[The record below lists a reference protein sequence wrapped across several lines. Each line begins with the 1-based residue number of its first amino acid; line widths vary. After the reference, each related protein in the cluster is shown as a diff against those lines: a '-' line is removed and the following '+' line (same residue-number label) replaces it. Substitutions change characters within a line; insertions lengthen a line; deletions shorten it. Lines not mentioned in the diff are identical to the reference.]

1 VLTPTHSPDEP
12 ESYPP
17 TPRLRK
23 PPIVPFDRLKVGG
36 WYEAKFLELEQHPQT
51 AIKLRKSR
59 QLRGPSW
66 MDNIKWHKCMVIE
79 LLPEFKVVRFVP
91 MTRLGNYKDPPAWAR
106 GMGYSEVE
114 GRRWIPVGNVPHYC
128 DNMLRVPTS
137 PWVAHGYMKINR
149 VHEIQYGVGDDDYEL
164 RYVPDAIP
172 RDEATMRPVFNG
184 DHSTTI
190 DVMTPPW
197 AVKYYR
203 DLSRA
208 WSESF
213 YTGKS
218 PETAMLEWT
227 QALSATTEHFKS
239 DGIKYWMEGP
249 GSSLLESHRLERAL
263 AGEQLVVESAEA
275 QDAKRKAEEAAKE
288 VRLAKQ
294 KLREEIQEKRRQK
307 VNDMM
312 LSQEFAAIKRLKSL
326 AARLPSKKQEQRGK
340 KDSSNATKQAMAR
353 LTAMRSAKRAHD
365 RAMEARRQL
374 RDIMSEK
381 REEERERLK
390 ALRSYTPPPGTPQ
403 IRAWAEKPKYPKKK
417 QRTRAK
423 VEEAP
428 KEQRPPASAAQAAA
442 ARAALIASLESKPP
456 PPPVEEEEEEE
467 YYDDDEE
474 EEGMPRFISSKVN
487 QHDDGW

>member
-1 VLTPTHSPDEP
+1 LQ
-12 ESYPP
+12 
-17 TPRLRK
+17 K

-36 WYEAKFLELEQHPQT
+36 WYEAKFIEIEEHPQS
-51 AIKLRKSR
+51 AIKHRKSR
-59 QLRGPSW
+59 ELRGPSFI
-66 MDNIKWHKCMVIE
+66 DAFKWHKCMVIE
-79 LLPEFKVVRFVP
+79 LLPEYKVVRFVP
-91 MTRLGNYKDPPAWAR
+91 MSRLGEYKDPPAWAR

-128 DNMLRVPTS
+128 DNMLRVPAS
-137 PWVAHGYMKINR
+137 PWVVHGYMKIDR
-149 VHEIQYGVGDDDYEL
+149 IHEVQYDVGDDDYEL

-172 RDEATMRPVFNG
+172 RDEATMLPVFNG

-197 AVKYYR
+197 AIKYYR
-203 DLSRA
+203 DLSRT
-208 WSESF
+208 WSEAF
-213 YTGKS
+213 YTGK
-218 PETAMLEWT
+218 PRETGMLEWT

-249 GSSLLESHRLERAL
+249 GASLLESQRIERAL

-275 QDAKRKAEEAAKE
+275 QEAKRKAEEAAKE
-288 VRLAKQ
+288 ARLAKQ

-307 VNDMM
+307 VNEMM
-312 LSQEFAAIKRLKSL
+312 LTQEFAAIRRLKSL
-326 AARLPSKKQEQRGK
+326 AAQQPAKKQETRGK

-353 LTAMRSAKRAHD
+353 LAAMRRAKRAHE
-365 RAMEARRQL
+365 RAMEARKQL

-403 IRAWAEKPKYPKKK
+403 IRAWAEKPKKK
-417 QRTRAK
+417 RTKAK
-423 VEEAP
+423 VDKAP
-428 KEQRPPASAAQAAA
+428 KEQRPPPASVAQAAA
-442 ARAALIASLESKPP
+442 ARAALIASIESKPP
-456 PPPVEEEEEEE
+456 PPPAEEEEEEE
-467 YYDDDEE
+467 YYDDEE